1 MCEKSFGDIADDLGW
16 PEVVKTR
23 QTGSGIA
30 WFDLSLS
37 LEVNGDGT
45 SRKGMGETASFAAK
59 VLSDCPYLAPFPR
72 YRRRKSDYV
81 MPKKSSYENVQ
92 IAKKLF
98 YMGKVNPYHVS
109 EHELCKYVN
118 EFRGPR

>member
-1 MCEKSFGDIADDLGW
+1 MCEKSFGDIADDLRW

-30 WFDLSLS
+30 WIDLSSS
-37 LEVNGDGT
+37 LEVNGNGT
-45 SRKGMGETASFAAK
+45 IRKGMGEFAAK

-72 YRRRKSDYV
+72 YRRRKSAYV

-109 EHELCKYVN
+109 EHELRVSM
-118 EFRGPR
+118 